1 LSFEDFTPIKVFL
14 PCGGPMASG
23 GGSWRSPM
31 VVGAEGGGL
40 GFWVRVW
47 EKERGE
53 KRVLFTLLS
62 YL

>member
-1 LSFEDFTPIKVFL
+1 
-14 PCGGPMASG
+14 MASG